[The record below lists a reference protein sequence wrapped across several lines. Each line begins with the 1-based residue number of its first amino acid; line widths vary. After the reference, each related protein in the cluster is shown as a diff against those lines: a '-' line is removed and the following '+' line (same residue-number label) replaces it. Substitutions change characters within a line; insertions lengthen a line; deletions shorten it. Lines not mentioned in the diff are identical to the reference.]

1 MACYSVDRRVEN
13 SLGRHV
19 RPNKVRILGVDAIE
33 NFLGYRQNGFLLGLS
48 KRLLRQEESDG
59 KKQEKESTRKCVHND
74 IV

>member
-33 NFLGYRQNGFLLGLS
+33 NFLGYRQNGFPPRIEQTSFAAGG
-48 KRLLRQEESDG
+48 KRRQEA
-59 KKQEKESTRKCVHND
+59 RKGEHEEVCS
-74 IV
+74 